1 MQRGGLMLT
10 FDVSELAKL
19 ADRFKDIEEKV
30 AKKALRTAARK
41 AMQIVRNDV
50 KANAP
55 EDTSDDADDI
65 KTKTHISMQTSF
77 RQDTLYVRVG
87 VKGGA
92 RKNPDSP
99 WYWRMVEFGTKHI
112 SAKPFMAPALEN
124 NADAVLERLTQE
136 LKREIDK
143 V

>member
-1 MQRGGLMLT
+1 MLS
-10 FDVSELAKL
+10 FDVSQLAKL
-19 ADRFKDIEEKV
+19 ADRLKDIEEKV

-65 KTKTHISMQTSF
+65 KTKAFIALQTSF
-77 RQDTLYVRVG
+77 KQGVLYVRVG
-87 VKGGA
+87 VRGGA
-92 RKNPDSP
+92 KKNPDSP
-99 WYWRMVEFGTKHI
+99 WYWRFQELGSKYI
-112 SAKPFMAPALEN
+112 AAKPFMTPALEN
-124 NADAVLERLTQE
+124 NAEAVLEKITDE
-136 LKREIDK
+136 LKREIDR